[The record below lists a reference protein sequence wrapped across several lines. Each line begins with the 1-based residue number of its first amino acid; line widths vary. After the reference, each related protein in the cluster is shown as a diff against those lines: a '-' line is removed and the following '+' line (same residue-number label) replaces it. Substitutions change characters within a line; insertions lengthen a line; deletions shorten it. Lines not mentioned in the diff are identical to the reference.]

1 MCVYHGV
8 DQIRRI
14 TIQLYSNS
22 KNFVRRYC
30 SIVNLF
36 VCSTRESGSGCS
48 ILIEYSFVSP
58 RVSPKI
64 IKFTYSDIPLNVRN
78 SLTYFS
84 IEGRKEKEP
93 CEKCL
98 TFPLTF
104 LKEESSLRENSRRF
118 EGNRMYEEQN
128 YQAFKRER
136 RWLPLD
142 LEGSDDLAARQDSIF
157 PGPGL
162 TFSFRRMGEKKRKK
176 GIFRGQSF
184 KSFE

>member
-64 IKFTYSDIPLNVRN
+64 IKFTFRYSVERTKLVDVLFHR
-78 SLTYFS
+78 
-84 IEGRKEKEP
+84 
-93 CEKCL
+93 
-98 TFPLTF
+98 
-104 LKEESSLRENSRRF
+104 RE
-118 EGNRMYEEQN
+118 
-128 YQAFKRER
+128 
-136 RWLPLD
+136 
-142 LEGSDDLAARQDSIF
+142 
-157 PGPGL
+157 
-162 TFSFRRMGEKKRKK
+162 KRKRALRK
-176 GIFRGQSF
+176 VSHLSSHLLKRRIIPSRKLEKIRRESHIRRA
-184 KSFE
+184 KLSSV